1 MKRCSKC
8 GELKPLSEYY
18 AAKGCKDG
26 LRGDCKS
33 CFAERA
39 KARYAE
45 KSDEIKAY
53 VNAWRRDNREHVRA
67 WQRQYNAG
75 RKRENRDT
83 HLRRTFGI
91 TLEDFEVMLAAQ
103 GGGCAICGRAAPAG
117 TSLHVDHD
125 HETGVVRGLLC
136 FTCNGALGMFTENE
150 EYLARATDHV
160 SSGGFVPSGAPEM
173 IELARGRASMLAA
186 AGSDQSGD

>member
-1 MKRCSKC
+1 VKRCSKC
-8 GELKPLSEYY
+8 GELKPLGEYY

-26 LRGDCKS
+26 LRGDCKA
-33 CFAERA
+33 CFSARA
-39 KARYAE
+39 KVRYAA

-53 VNAWRRDNREHVRA
+53 VNAWRRENREHVRA
-67 WQRQYNAG
+67 WQKQYNAG

-91 TLEDFEVMLAAQ
+91 TLEDFEAMLAAQ
-103 GGGCAICGRAAPAG
+103 GGGCAICGRPAPEG

-136 FTCNGALGMFTENE
+136 FTCNGALGMLTENE
-150 EYLARATDHV
+150 DHLLRAADYV
-160 SSGGFVPSGAPEM
+160 SSGGFVPTSAPEM
-173 IELARGRASMLAA
+173 LSLARTRAVALTAA
-186 AGSDQSGD
+186 RGA

>member
-91 TLEDFEVMLAAQ
+91 TLEDFEAMLSAQ
-103 GGGCAICGRAAPAG
+103 GGGCAICGRAAPEG

-150 EYLARATDHV
+150 EYLARATEYV
-160 SSGGFVPSGAPEM
+160 SSGGFVASGAPEM
-173 IELARGRASMLAA
+173 IELARGRASALAA
-186 AGSDQSGD
+186 AGSDRSGD